1 MPLSP
6 VVHGTFYGISTDVEV
21 ECIEHSCISVC
32 GLVYVRVRVL
42 VMYDVGSTD
51 GPIIQEFLSVH
62 VRRNG
67 VMLGML
73 PLPPPDASGWV

>member
-6 VVHGTFYGISTDVEV
+6 VVRSTFYGIPTDIEV
-21 ECIEHSCISVC
+21 ECTEHSCISIP
-32 GLVYVRVRVL
+32 GLKYVRVQVL
-42 VMYDVGSTD
+42 VMYDVGSAN
-51 GPIIQEFLSVH
+51 GPIIQEFLSIH

-73 PLPPPDASGWV
+73 RLPSPDA